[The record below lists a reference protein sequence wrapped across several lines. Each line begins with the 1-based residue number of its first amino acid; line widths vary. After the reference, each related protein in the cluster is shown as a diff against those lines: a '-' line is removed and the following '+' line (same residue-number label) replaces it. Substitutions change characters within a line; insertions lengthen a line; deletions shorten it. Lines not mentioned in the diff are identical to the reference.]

1 MDGPLSE
8 SCRTLSHVWIRADEV
23 PRLADSESLM
33 TVACLLPLSA
43 SRPTKLHQMTAEVWL
58 AEGLDALIL
67 ARCSPLSPKTNRVL
81 RHPAQQLLFANASL
95 CPDGRS
101 ASGATIRSL
110 YCANKM
116 HARQMFVFSLKT
128 FTLLCPDTSPPHT
141 WYPHRFTSCTLTQRF
156 CFSDYSTVHFKY
168 SFHTFSAMLLERLSF
183 YCHSVL
189 FSCGR
194 RPGCHSDGVI
204 ATGIGYV
211 WKTDCEM

>member
-1 MDGPLSE
+1 
-8 SCRTLSHVWIRADEV
+8 
-23 PRLADSESLM
+23 
-33 TVACLLPLSA
+33 
-43 SRPTKLHQMTAEVWL
+43 MTAEVWL

-141 WYPHRFTSCTLTQRF
+141 WYLHRFTSCTLTQRF
-156 CFSDYSTVHFKY
+156 CFSDYSTVKPFISSTAFTHLVPCCLVYLFRLYGQKGCPFVATRF
-168 SFHTFSAMLLERLSF
+168 SFHVAIDLVVIVMVLLQQGLVMCDRLWYVRWSHLGVDYF
-183 YCHSVL
+183 IYRH
-189 FSCGR
+189 
-194 RPGCHSDGVI
+194 VI
-204 ATGIGYV
+204 ANKWNVRFALVCIPSTSS
-211 WKTDCEM
+211 CL